1 MAETNVPSTG
11 SSQGPSPRQVLTVIA
26 CFIVVIVAGMLV
38 ASCRTA
44 WERMLRLDC
53 QSNLRQLGI
62 SCREFAATNNGH
74 FPSTWVELDYVGE
87 NTNWAKLLHCPTA
100 GHDIGKWTQ
109 VDLWS
114 DYRLLPGRTTN
125 NSADTILALEPLSN
139 HGMVG
144 ANVLFVDGST
154 QWWPA
159 LRILDDSPETITN
172 NVKK

>member
-1 MAETNVPSTG
+1 MSETIAPSPG
-11 SSQGPSPRQVLTVIA
+11 SSQGPSLRKVLAVIA
-26 CFIVVIVAGMLV
+26 CFVFVIFAVMLMS
-38 ASCRTA
+38 SCRTA

-53 QSNLRQLGI
+53 QSNLSQLGI
-62 SCREFAATNNGH
+62 SCREFAATNNGR
-74 FPSTWVELDYVGE
+74 FPSTWVELNYVGE

-109 VDLWS
+109 VDLWT

-139 HGMVG
+139 HGAAG

-154 QWWPA
+154 AWWPLSNLLGA
-159 LRILDDSPETITN
+159 SDGIVTN
-172 NVKK
+172 SAIK